1 MFVRSGGCRG
11 KALAS
16 RLASYGWCRGHCHNE
31 RADWHCFADSKKR
44 RSCRDSQGS
53 RYGRFPWQ
61 EFRRSRER
69 SWEGPLARLCA
80 LCVFEVLGSGTTINW
95 RRATWKKVAR
105 REALPFAV
113 VLLLRVAGFREGLEG
128 VGRGGQANRRGKS
141 KAPQRSLSRCVD
153 AIRFLEKGFLQGQA
167 SLRRT
172 PLAAACV

>member
-16 RLASYGWCRGHCHNE
+16 RLASYGWCRGLCHDE

-69 SWEGPLARLCA
+69 DLGRSAGETVCIMR
-80 LCVFEVLGSGTTINW
+80 FEVLGSGTPINW

-105 REALPFAV
+105 REVLPFAV
-113 VLLLRVAGFREGLEG
+113 VLLFEGSGF
-128 VGRGGQANRRGKS
+128 S
-141 KAPQRSLSRCVD
+141 
-153 AIRFLEKGFLQGQA
+153 
-167 SLRRT
+167 
-172 PLAAACV
+172 